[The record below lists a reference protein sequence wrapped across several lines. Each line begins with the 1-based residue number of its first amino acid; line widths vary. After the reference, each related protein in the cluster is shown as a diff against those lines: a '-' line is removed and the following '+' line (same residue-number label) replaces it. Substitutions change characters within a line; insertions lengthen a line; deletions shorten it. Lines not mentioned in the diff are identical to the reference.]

1 MGSLSSEDLSA
12 SGPTRI
18 SFFVPEMYSS
28 LEESIDTAI
37 TVSGKSFQIPVLM
50 TSSRNQSESVSPSGN
65 MNNPQK
71 KGVQGT
77 SPAGVQGGVPLSFP
91 LSQRGGV
98 VRHR

>member
-1 MGSLSSEDLSA
+1 MGSLSSEDLNASA
-12 SGPTRI
+12 PTRI

-37 TVSGKSFQIPVLM
+37 TVSGKSFQIPGLL

-71 KGVQGT
+71 KGMQGR
-77 SPAGVQGGVPLSFP
+77 SPCLSLFP
-91 LSQRGGV
+91 KEVGWLGTGDTQF
-98 VRHR
+98 